1 MRHRERRPTAVLQF
15 TTVEEPGAVVS
26 RARAIAAR
34 QRSASNPALPLPL
47 TGLTDPPSAS
57 THTGAVFDEVGCTQR
72 ARASSLDISSTA
84 TDVAQRMSAPSALV
98 QLATT
103 ALPPLASRVLDW
115 DPDEEADQQDWEDF
129 GSDACSS
136 LSSTGR
142 QWHSHSV
149 DGSHTAAG
157 TDWER
162 SGGKGVPDSDQLDP
176 TVSMAV
182 ALGLDPLKLPLFGG
196 AGGRAGTPGAAIKA
210 LRSALTRPTV
220 SPCLEALLLRQA
232 SGSTLRRNST
242 AASKQLQAAGGSL
255 EGQVGRVQTI
265 DALLLAMTRRLG
277 AVKEAMSSDAA
288 QQKAQQQQRGLQA
301 AEAPTIGL

>member
-1 MRHRERRPTAVLQF
+1 M
-15 TTVEEPGAVVS
+15 
-26 RARAIAAR
+26 
-34 QRSASNPALPLPL
+34 
-47 TGLTDPPSAS
+47 
-57 THTGAVFDEVGCTQR
+57 
-72 ARASSLDISSTA
+72 
-84 TDVAQRMSAPSALV
+84 
-98 QLATT
+98 
-103 ALPPLASRVLDW
+103 
-115 DPDEEADQQDWEDF
+115 
-129 GSDACSS
+129 
-136 LSSTGR
+136 
-142 QWHSHSV
+142 
-149 DGSHTAAG
+149 
-157 TDWER
+157 
-162 SGGKGVPDSDQLDP
+162 
-176 TVSMAV
+176 

-196 AGGRAGTPGAAIKA
+196 AGGRAGTPGAGACAGAASDVLWRILTAWSDGGDWQSSVSAVALSLRAAIKA

>member
-1 MRHRERRPTAVLQF
+1 MVPLHNHGSGLFVPLMARFAMLLQVLSFSVAQVKRSNGLGKMRHRERRPTAVLQF

-84 TDVAQRMSAPSALV
+84 TDVAPRMSAPSALV

-157 TDWER
+157 EQC
-162 SGGKGVPDSDQLDP
+162 SSL
-176 TVSMAV
+176 
-182 ALGLDPLKLPLFGG
+182 LP
-196 AGGRAGTPGAAIKA
+196 K
-210 LRSALTRPTV
+210 
-220 SPCLEALLLRQA
+220 
-232 SGSTLRRNST
+232 
-242 AASKQLQAAGGSL
+242 
-255 EGQVGRVQTI
+255 
-265 DALLLAMTRRLG
+265 
-277 AVKEAMSSDAA
+277 
-288 QQKAQQQQRGLQA
+288 
-301 AEAPTIGL
+301 